1 MQLCGRLCV
10 CVHMTGDQTMCCRAG
25 DFRRVGGYDERW
37 PIFEDAEL
45 CISLHMA
52 GPTPAVA
59 TPASRSPQPALS
71 ANTSSSS
78 SSTSVSQAGSSTW
91 LQEWLRPRGRV
102 KQVLD
107 RVNVTSGRR
116 LAAWGDL
123 KATYIHVVM
132 SLCWYL
138 ERDPQRLHALYKKI
152 YTDVFR

>member
-1 MQLCGRLCV
+1 
-10 CVHMTGDQTMCCRAG
+10 MTGDQTMCCRVG
-25 DFRRVGGYDERW
+25 DFKRVGGYDERW

-52 GPTPAVA
+52 GPAPATTTSA
-59 TPASRSPQPALS
+59 SSSTQTALPANP
-71 ANTSSSS
+71 SSSS
-78 SSTSVSQAGSSTW
+78 SSSVSRPGVSAW
-91 LQEWLRPRGRV
+91 LQDWLQPRGRV

-116 LAAWGDL
+116 LAAWGEL

-138 ERDPQRLHALYKKI
+138 ERDPQKLHQLYKKI

>member
-1 MQLCGRLCV
+1 
-10 CVHMTGDQTMCCRAG
+10 MTGDQTMCCRAG